1 MTTLKTAARETNYF
15 ADKYGLQILV
25 FATQSAEERDFLLVS
40 FCLYQICFQR
50 LMLGSYY

>member
-50 LMLGSYY
+50 LMLGCYY